1 MRHFGLPGQARNHRK
16 RIDFFF
22 LRGAF
27 SRQAT
32 PKMSSPFAFVRN
44 LTREQKRL
52 WGIGAS
58 IFAVGTTFKF
68 AYFQF
73 SRGLMVEDMDA
84 RHLRAK
90 AHLEESREFARWA
103 EKDRN
108 ERAPELTNEQRKQLQ
123 AYLELM
129 ATYNPDVHPVP
140 PKAS

>member
-1 MRHFGLPGQARNHRK
+1 M
-16 RIDFFF
+16 F
-22 LRGAF
+22 LHSKIGPSSSA
-27 SRQAT
+27 SSLKDKQH
-32 PKMSSPFAFVRN
+32 KIMSSPFAFVRN

-58 IFAVGTTFKF
+58 IFVVGTTFKF

-108 ERAPELTNEQRKQLQ
+108 ERAPELTDEQRKQLQ

-129 ATYNPDVHPVP
+129 AAYNPDVHPVP

>member
-1 MRHFGLPGQARNHRK
+1 LNIHGTTEAKELAFLTFVVHRHAQSQR
-16 RIDFFF
+16 RIEM
-22 LRGAF
+22 A
-27 SRQAT
+27 
-32 PKMSSPFAFVRN
+32 SPFAFIRN
-44 LTREQKRL
+44 LSRERKRL

-58 IFAVGTTFKF
+58 IFVVGTTFKF

-73 SRGLMVEDMDA
+73 SRGLMVDDMDA

-90 AHLEESREFARWA
+90 AHLEESRRFAQWA

-108 ERAPELTNEQRKQLQ
+108 DRAPELTDDQRKQLQ

-129 ATYNPDVHPVP
+129 ATFNPDVHPVP